1 MIHAHSKDTQLLKN
15 TLQQILNPRTEASNQ
30 QFAMTQQFAMA
41 WKVQG
46 LERESLSLSTPKY
59 TGSLGGQEFLGLL
72 PRRVL
77 STKGDSIAYKH
88 ILHPKS

>member
-1 MIHAHSKDTQLLKN
+1 MHIARTLNFSRTLCSKYQ
-15 TLQQILNPRTEASNQ
+15 NPRTQALDQ

-46 LERESLSLSTPKY
+46 LERESLSLSTPQY
-59 TGSLGGQEFLGLL
+59 IGSLGGQELLGLL

-88 ILHPKS
+88 VLHPKH